1 MPICSKC
8 GSYYSEVSCPNCTP
22 DDSPKSPVT
31 TVHVEEKSS
40 IRIIDPIELL
50 DSIEKADMDLSKL
63 EDEKSIEIEKL
74 ESQIKDLGLKGE
86 EIQAEMGQVEA
97 QIPELQQTL
106 QEKSKEKVNELSNN
120 QFLLEETNSLKAR
133 VLTIETEKISLETKL
148 KDLRENIGAE

>member
-120 QFLLEETNSLKAR
+120 QLLLEETNSLKAR

>member
-120 QFLLEETNSLKAR
+120 QLLLEET
-133 VLTIETEKISLETKL
+133 
-148 KDLRENIGAE
+148 

>member
-50 DSIEKADMDLSKL
+50 DSIDKADMDLSKL

-86 EIQAEMGQVEA
+86 EIQSEMGQVEA

-133 VLTIETEKISLETKL
+133 VLTIEAEKISLETKL

>member
-31 TVHVEEKSS
+31 TVHVEGKNS

-50 DSIEKADMDLSKL
+50 DSIEKAEMDLAKL
-63 EDEKSIEIEKL
+63 EDENSIDIQKL
-74 ESQIKDLGLKGE
+74 ESQIKELGLKGE
-86 EIQAEMGQVEA
+86 EIQSEMEQLEA
-97 QIPELQQTL
+97 QIPELQQSL
-106 QEKSKEKVNELSNN
+106 QEKNKEKASELSNN
-120 QFLLEETNSLKAR
+120 QLLLEETNSLKAR

>member
-31 TVHVEEKSS
+31 TVHVEETNS

-63 EDEKSIEIEKL
+63 EDEKSLEIKKL
-74 ESQIKDLGLKGE
+74 ESQIEDLGLKGE
-86 EIQAEMGQVEA
+86 EIQSEMGQVEA

-106 QEKSKEKVNELSNN
+106 QEISKEKVNELSNN
-120 QFLLEETNSLKAR
+120 QLLLEETNSLKAR
-133 VLTIETEKISLETKL
+133 VLSIETEKMSLETKL